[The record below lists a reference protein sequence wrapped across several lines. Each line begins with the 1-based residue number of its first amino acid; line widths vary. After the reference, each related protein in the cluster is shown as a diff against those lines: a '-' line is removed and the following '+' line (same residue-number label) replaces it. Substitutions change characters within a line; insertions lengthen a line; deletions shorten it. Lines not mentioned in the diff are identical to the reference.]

1 VAAPKDAQLNL
12 RLPAE
17 LDRWLERRAGG
28 KRAKPGF
35 IRGLLERERAREEE
49 RQLQSMFDEAWDS
62 LSTEERASVIAERER
77 WLDAYAGRDES

>member
-1 VAAPKDAQLNL
+1 VAKSKDAQLNL

-17 LDRWLERRAGG
+17 LDRWLERRAGS

-35 IRGLLERERAREEE
+35 IRSLLVRERAREEE

-62 LSTEERASVIAERER
+62 LSAEERAAVTAEREG
-77 WLDAYAGRDES
+77 WLDAYARRDQP